1 MQGGIAMKRFEGK
14 TAVITGS
21 TRGIGRAAAELFAS
35 EGAKTVIVGMNEEL
49 GMQVT
54 DEIQANGGEAFF
66 QKTDVTSGTDLDAL
80 VQAAAD
86 QYGKIDILIN
96 NAGIG
101 GSLANMDQI
110 TDEEWDQVLATNLT
124 APFQLMKRVIPM
136 MEKAGGGTIVNVAS
150 MASTA
155 AGRGGIAYTSAKHGL
170 LGLTRQISLDHGH
183 SGIRINAVL
192 PGPIETRMIQRIL
205 EMPQH
210 PLNLKIQM
218 SPAGRP
224 GKPQEVAQAIA
235 FLASDDSAFIHG
247 AALAVDGGYTIF

>member
-1 MQGGIAMKRFEGK
+1 MKRFEGK

-136 MEKAGGGTIVNVAS
+136 MEKAGGGTIA
-150 MASTA
+150 M
-155 AGRGGIAYTSAKHGL
+155 GRGTASNSVLQL
-170 LGLTRQISLDHGH
+170 LGLGDTSKDITMN
-183 SGIRINAVL
+183 IV
-192 PGPIETRMIQRIL
+192 
-205 EMPQH
+205 
-210 PLNLKIQM
+210 
-218 SPAGRP
+218 
-224 GKPQEVAQAIA
+224 
-235 FLASDDSAFIHG
+235 DDS
-247 AALAVDGGYTIF
+247 LAPQVCKSIEETCADKKSHFGVLFTINVSDFAQKGNY